1 MQIYI
6 NQDGKFEYIKEVW
19 FKLEKEMQNLT
30 EKNILEVFW
39 IEYIT
44 SEFQLNNLRLDTV
57 AFDKE
62 TNAFVIIEFKRW
74 SSYSV
79 IDQGFSYLSLLLNNK
94 ADFILL
100 LQEKTQKN
108 YKKND
113 IDWSQTR
120 VIFVADWFTRYQ
132 QESINFKDLPIEL
145 WEMKQFSNNNIVYN
159 SIKAAS
165 TSESIKT
172 ITKLEG
178 STKEIGTEIK
188 TYILDDLIKTQWIET
203 RELFEDLREYMF
215 TLDSNLQEKINKQYI
230 GYKNRFQNFIGV
242 WMYKSGIGITLVSIH
257 KEDIKDPLNK
267 IENIP
272 EERWWG
278 KKSKV
283 FIKNK
288 QDLLYVQDILQ
299 QAYQRYKNL

>member
-6 NQDGKFEYIKEVW
+6 NKNGKFGYIKEIW
-19 FKLEKEMQNLT
+19 FNLEKEMQNLT
-30 EKNILEVFW
+30 ERNILEVFW

-100 LQEKTQKN
+100 LQEKTQKS

-120 VIFVADWFTRYQ
+120 VIFVADGFTRYQ

-145 WEMKQFSNNNIVYN
+145 WEMKQFSNDSIVYN
-159 SIKAAS
+159 SIKAAN

-178 STKEIGTEIK
+178 SAKEIETEIK
-188 TYILDDLIKTQWIET
+188 TYTLDDLIKSQWTET
-203 RELFEDLREYMF
+203 RELFDALREYMF
-215 TLDSNLQEKINKQYI
+215 SLDSNLHEKINKQYV

-242 WMYKSGIGITLVSIH
+242 GMYKSGLEITLVSIH
-257 KEDIKDPLNK
+257 KEDLLDPLNK
-267 IENIP
+267 VENIP
-272 EERWWG
+272 EERWWW

-283 FIKNK
+283 FVKNK
-288 QDLLYVQDILQ
+288 QDLLYIQDILQ
-299 QAYQRYKNL
+299 QAHKRYKNL